1 MRSGMRFGLSAI
13 EKRDVWSRWKA
24 GQTLHEIGRA
34 FDKPHSCIRAVL
46 LPRGGIPPLARRR
59 SRLALGL
66 AEREDISRGIASGSS
81 IREIASRLERAVSTI
96 SREVSRHGGRPAYRA
111 HDADR
116 QAWVSALRPKRCL
129 LAVNRKLRDIV
140 ASRLI
145 LDWSPEQIS
154 GWLKIH
160 YPNNESMRVS
170 HETIYRSLFI
180 QARGVLKKELL
191 DHLRSKRR
199 MRRSRHASEHGQS
212 RGQIVDAIS
221 IRERPAEAEDRAIPG
236 HWEGDL
242 LSGAKNSFIATLVE
256 RHSRFAMLIKVPSK
270 ETEAVVAALSLHVR
284 KLPVTLRRS
293 LTWDRGLEMAKHK
306 DFTVATDVKVYFCD
320 PQSPWQ
326 RGTNENTNLLL
337 RQYFPRGTDL
347 SGYSQEQL
355 DQVSLLLNQRPRKT
369 LGFETPA
376 SKLHASVASTV

>member
-1 MRSGMRFGLSAI
+1 MRSGMRFGLSAS
-13 EKRDVWSRWKA
+13 EKRDVWIRWKA

-34 FDKPHSCIRAVL
+34 FEKPHSCIRAVL

-59 SRLALGL
+59 SRLALCL

-81 IREIASRLERAVSTI
+81 IREIASRLERAVSTV
-96 SREVSRHGGRPAYRA
+96 SREVTRHGGRPAYRA

-129 LAVNRKLRDIV
+129 LAGNRKLRDMV
-140 ASRLI
+140 ASKVI

-154 GWLKIH
+154 GWLKTE
-160 YPNNESMRVS
+160 YPNDGSMQVS

-199 MRRSRHASEHGQS
+199 MRRSRHASANGQS

-221 IRERPAEAEDRAIPG
+221 IRERSAEAEDRAIPG

-242 LSGAKNSFIATLVE
+242 LSGGKNSYIATLVE
-256 RHSRFAMLIKVPSK
+256 RHSRFLMLIKVRSK
-270 ETEAVVAALSLHVR
+270 ETEAVVTALSQHVR
-284 KLPVTLRRS
+284 KLPATLRRS

-306 DFTVATDVKVYFCD
+306 DFTIATDVQVYFCD

-326 RGTNENTNLLL
+326 RGSNENTNLLL

-347 SGYSQEQL
+347 SPISQAKL
-355 DQVSLLLNQRPRKT
+355 DQVSLRLNQRPRKT
-369 LGFETPA
+369 LGFQTPA